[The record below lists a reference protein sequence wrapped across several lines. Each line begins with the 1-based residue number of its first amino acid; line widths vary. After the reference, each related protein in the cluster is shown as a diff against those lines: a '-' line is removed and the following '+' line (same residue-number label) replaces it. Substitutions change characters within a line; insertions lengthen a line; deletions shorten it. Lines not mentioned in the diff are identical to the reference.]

1 MGPIRRRRGLQPLPD
16 HADVVLAVT
25 TAKAA
30 HRSLVISGSRDGHV
44 RIHDL
49 DAHANP
55 DLDAL
60 WPPVDIDIGQQVAS
74 LAVAQFPDGRL
85 SVVVGGEGGAVHVRE
100 LRDGTVVN
108 GWSWAASRGA
118 VAAVAVG
125 QLEDKHVAFTG
136 TTESLV
142 QAWDIETGRAIS
154 EALPT
159 PGPVRAMAYQAE
171 PPRLLI
177 GGAGAAVVYP
187 LHTTRQ
193 ERNSHA

>member
-1 MGPIRRRRGLQPLPD
+1 LPD
-16 HADVVLAVT
+16 HANVVLAVT

-55 DLDAL
+55 DLGAL
-60 WPPVDIDIGQQVAS
+60 WPPVDIDTGQQVAS
-74 LAVAQFPDGRL
+74 LAVAESSNGRL
-85 SVVVGGEGGAVHVRE
+85 SVVVGGEDGAVRVLE
-100 LRDGTVVN
+100 LRDGTAVSVR
-108 GWSWAASRGA
+108 WWPASQGA
-118 VAAVAVG
+118 VSAVAVG

-177 GGAGAAVVYP
+177 GGAGAAVVHP
-187 LHTTRQ
+187 LHLTRP